1 MHKINNF
8 IFDPTKLILYSDS
21 VEKKLIDQN
30 IPNVDDYLESR
41 WRLEKIPK
49 SSIINQELHLPTE
62 GGICLTYKCQLHC
75 EYCSFKS
82 TKYSRYQIQ
91 QQDINQFINY
101 LIKNIIILNFSTN
114 EKKKLKISFSGGGE
128 PTFDWDKLKA
138 TVEYIKGQCKKHN
151 IEYELNIT
159 TNGVVSSAQAEYIVV
174 NFKDA
179 MISFDGLPALQNQ
192 NRSNKSFLSSD
203 TVLNTLRVFDRS
215 DIIYTIRSSVW
226 QKDFHLLKN
235 IAQFIYHEFNNFN
248 TWSIMPVIPVGRA
261 FEKNKR
267 QSMFTYKEN
276 FVDYYFQTYEY
287 IKSEFKKDN
296 IKAPFINNDL
306 VGIFCGAVYGE
317 APWLFPDNRIL
328 ECLDAKEESPVLGEI
343 SEGKVKLK
351 DNYHDTLFAVY
362 REKFYECSDCLAYRF
377 CKGGCPIKFLRKKTA
392 DYAAW
397 ECSMVEEYWR
407 SLFRKLWTKKDE
419 EYFGWYL
426 EKIQISECPVADV
439 YKLKKNN

>member
-21 VEKKLIDQN
+21 VENKLIDQN

-138 TVEYIKGQCKKHN
+138 TVEYIKRQCKKHN

-179 MISFDGLPALQNQ
+179 MISFDGLPALQ
-192 NRSNKSFLSSD
+192 KSVRANIERIKRRKQIGFL
-203 TVLNTLRVFDRS
+203 
-215 DIIYTIRSSVW
+215 
-226 QKDFHLLKN
+226 
-235 IAQFIYHEFNNFN
+235 
-248 TWSIMPVIPVGRA
+248 G
-261 FEKNKR
+261 
-267 QSMFTYKEN
+267 
-276 FVDYYFQTYEY
+276 
-287 IKSEFKKDN
+287 
-296 IKAPFINNDL
+296 
-306 VGIFCGAVYGE
+306 
-317 APWLFPDNRIL
+317 
-328 ECLDAKEESPVLGEI
+328 
-343 SEGKVKLK
+343 
-351 DNYHDTLFAVY
+351 
-362 REKFYECSDCLAYRF
+362 
-377 CKGGCPIKFLRKKTA
+377 
-392 DYAAW
+392 
-397 ECSMVEEYWR
+397 
-407 SLFRKLWTKKDE
+407 
-419 EYFGWYL
+419 
-426 EKIQISECPVADV
+426 
-439 YKLKKNN
+439 